1 MNFTNVNRD
10 FCFLDISISPRCGL
24 ENKNNIIKTYDFDV
38 LQERRKD
45 LTDYRDESTFSFD
58 PSRIPVKQLQDR
70 QNRDKKKVDG
80 RKGMLLSSVTR
91 KRKKSRRRRTP
102 SQQRSQPELQL
113 ELQQRNATDDRDT
126 LDGGM
131 EVDPDVEIVASSATV
146 LASETETS
154 AVAVALDHGEDGDDG
169 DDGDDSGSRSSTP
182 QRKLSRSPDPPAQP
196 VTPPPQPEPPP
207 ATSAVAKPNVAADS
221 LRPCALVAPQGK

>member
-1 MNFTNVNRD
+1 M
-10 FCFLDISISPRCGL
+10 
-24 ENKNNIIKTYDFDV
+24 YDFDV
-38 LQERRKD
+38 SQERRKD

-80 RKGMLLSSVTR
+80 RKGVLLSSVTR

-102 SQQRSQPELQL
+102 SQQRSQSEQQPELQ
-113 ELQQRNATDDRDT
+113 QQQNATDDRDT
-126 LDGGM
+126 MDGGM
-131 EVDPDVEIVASSATV
+131 YVEPDVEIVAASAAV
-146 LASETETS
+146 LASEADAS
-154 AVAVALDHGEDGDDG
+154 AVAVAMDDGEDGDDG
-169 DDGDDSGSRSSTP
+169 DDGDDSGSHSSTP
-182 QRKLSRSPDPPAQP
+182 RRKRSRSPDPPAQP